1 MITEKADGTVDVSF
15 RDWTPTMM
23 ALSSRLWRLP
33 LPPKRNLRNHEV
45 GIDRLA
51 GMKFGRV
58 AIGMLFEH
66 AADLEYCP
74 NHSEVVKMGLA
85 LLKLCGELELLRR
98 SQAKQR
104 KQARINREHPPAR
117 RSKFTRG

>member
-1 MITEKADGTVDVSF
+1 M
-15 RDWTPTMM
+15 R
-23 ALSSRLWRLP
+23 
-33 LPPKRNLRNHEV
+33 
-45 GIDRLA
+45 
-51 GMKFGRV
+51 FGQV
-58 AIGMLFEH
+58 AIGMLFDQ

-85 LLKLCGELELLRR
+85 LLKLRGEVELLRR

-104 KQARINREHPPAR
+104 KQARIERKQPPAH